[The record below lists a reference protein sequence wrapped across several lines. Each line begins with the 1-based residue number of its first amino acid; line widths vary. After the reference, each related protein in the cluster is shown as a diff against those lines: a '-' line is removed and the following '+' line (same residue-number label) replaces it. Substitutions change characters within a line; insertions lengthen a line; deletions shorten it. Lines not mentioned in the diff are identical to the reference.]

1 MGNLIRADFL
11 KARYTHIYH
20 SIAVYFVLISVL
32 YIVFTDT
39 WIFAP
44 TESGAVGF
52 FHNIMGQEQE
62 YYRIGYTGADI
73 SACASVAHTIFFSVY
88 CIIVV
93 YILFGKEME
102 GHFIDVSFAHGVEK
116 RNLFFS
122 KLLLST
128 VVLQGSYI
136 AISFFEGLI
145 HVLRNRPENL
155 WVWFVLSAGK
165 ILLSCLVLESF
176 ICFCMMLSTWIVNQT
191 IVAAVEFL
199 FIFVGLVVE
208 LANVH
213 SQSPIL
219 MLHCIYFW
227 IRVCGLC
234 NMTELVFPTIIYSVL
249 SCFMFSI
256 VAYRGVLRENQK

>member
-1 MGNLIRADFL
+1 
-11 KARYTHIYH
+11 
-20 SIAVYFVLISVL
+20 
-32 YIVFTDT
+32 
-39 WIFAP
+39 
-44 TESGAVGF
+44 
-52 FHNIMGQEQE
+52 
-62 YYRIGYTGADI
+62 
-73 SACASVAHTIFFSVY
+73 
-88 CIIVV
+88 
-93 YILFGKEME
+93 
-102 GHFIDVSFAHGVEK
+102 
-116 RNLFFS
+116 
-122 KLLLST
+122 
-128 VVLQGSYI
+128 
-136 AISFFEGLI
+136 
-145 HVLRNRPENL
+145 
-155 WVWFVLSAGK
+155 
-165 ILLSCLVLESF
+165 
-176 ICFCMMLSTWIVNQT
+176 MLSTWIGNQT